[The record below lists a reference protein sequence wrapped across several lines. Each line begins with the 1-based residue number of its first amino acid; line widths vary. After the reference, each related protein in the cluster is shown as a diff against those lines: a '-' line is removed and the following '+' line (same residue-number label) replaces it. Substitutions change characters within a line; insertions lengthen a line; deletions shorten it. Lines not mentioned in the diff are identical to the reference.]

1 MTWTT
6 LRRGPALALLA
17 AALVACGSSDTGSA
31 STPAATPTATP
42 TAKQLPDPCQ
52 NQGRDCMNALNSP
65 PPQSIE
71 TAKKYTATVHMANG
85 GSFTILLDQKS
96 APVTVNNFVYL
107 SQHKYYDG
115 LIFHRRVDGFVI
127 QGGDPLGKGTGGPV
141 YKLPDETNPSPWTT
155 GSVAMASSPA
165 GINGSQFFVTLADAP
180 FLATNGKYNHFGT
193 VTSGMD
199 VVQKVQVGDKMQT
212 IEITVS

>member
-1 MTWTT
+1 M
-6 LRRGPALALLA
+6 PLLA
-17 AALVACGSSDTGSA
+17 IASFACGSTDSS
-31 STPAATPTATP
+31 SPAAPEASSAPPTAAA
-42 TAKQLPDPCQ
+42 TARALPDPCQ
-52 NQGRDCMNALNSP
+52 NQGRDCVDALTSP
-65 PPQSIE
+65 PPQTIDM
-71 TAKKYTATVHMANG
+71 AKKYTATVRMATG
-85 GSFTILLDQKS
+85 GSFTIALDQKS

-107 SQHKYYDG
+107 AQHKFYDG

-127 QGGDPLGKGTGGPV
+127 QGGDPLGKGTGGPA

-155 GSVAMASSPA
+155 GSVAMASSAA

-193 VTSGMD
+193 VTAGME

-212 IEITVS
+212 VEITVS

>member
-1 MTWTT
+1 MKVI
-6 LRRGPALALLA
+6 RELAMVGVLLP
-17 AALVACGSSDTGSA
+17 LMVACGSSDSGPS
-31 STPAATPTATP
+31 SPA
-42 TAKQLPDPCQ
+42 TAKPGADPCQ
-52 NQGRDCMNALNSP
+52 NQGRDCMNALTSP
-65 PPQSIE
+65 PPQTIDASR
-71 TAKKYTATVHMANG
+71 KYTATVKMANG

-107 SQHKYYDG
+107 SQHNYYDG
-115 LIFHRRVDGFVI
+115 LIFHRRVEGFVI
-127 QGGDPLGKGTGGPV
+127 QGGDPLGKGTGGPA

-155 GSVAMASSPA
+155 GSVAMASSGA

-193 VTSGMD
+193 VISGMD

-212 IEITVS
+212 IEIAVT

>member
-1 MTWTT
+1 MMF
-6 LRRGPALALLA
+6 LRLAVPALAL
-17 AALVACGSSDTGSA
+17 ALVACGSNESGAGGSSATPSDAPSA
-31 STPAATPTATP
+31 SAAPRAV
-42 TAKQLPDPCQ
+42 PDPCQ
-52 NQGRDCMNALNSP
+52 NQGRDCVDALTSP
-65 PPQSIE
+65 PPQTIDM
-71 TAKKYTATVHMANG
+71 AKKYTATVHMANG
-85 GSFTILLDQKS
+85 GSFSIALDQKS

-107 SQHKYYDG
+107 AQHKFYDG

-127 QGGDPLGKGTGGPV
+127 QGGDPLGKGTGGPA

-155 GSVAMASSPA
+155 GSVAMASSAA

-193 VTSGMD
+193 VSSGMD

-212 IEITVS
+212 VEITVS